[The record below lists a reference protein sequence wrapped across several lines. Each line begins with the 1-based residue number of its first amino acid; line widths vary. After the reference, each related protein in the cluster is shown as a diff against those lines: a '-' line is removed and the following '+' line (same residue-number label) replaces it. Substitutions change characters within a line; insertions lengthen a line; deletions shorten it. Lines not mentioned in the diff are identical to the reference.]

1 MARRSDPQRGTVSR
15 GRLGAIGGV
24 NGASLNGMA
33 GRGRGRGMLFVL
45 LLAVLVLGAVL
56 MVARPAVATVATTLA
71 EANPAA
77 MRLPF
82 VAALVHDQLGDRLTT
97 PAGNQATPVR
107 FKVPDGATAGKVGDD
122 LAAQA
127 LVKDRLAFDYL
138 VVTRGMDDD
147 IQAGTYV
154 LRKNMSPT
162 QVVDRLAQPPEQTV
176 SIALRER
183 LRLEQITAYLQT
195 LGLDM
200 NVADFYNL
208 VTKPPASLRKD
219 YPFLSTL
226 PAGRSLEG
234 YLGSGTFEVYT
245 DVTPEKLLRMLLDQ
259 WKKQVGDEPF
269 AEAAKQGRAFY
280 SVLALAS
287 IVEREATLAQ
297 EKPLI
302 AGVYRRRL
310 DRGMLLQSDPTVFY
324 GYDTTQLQQLA
335 LTDWPTYAFWTPPGK
350 PLKQIDLTGD
360 LGGYQ
365 TYRHAGLI
373 PGPICTPTVESIRAA
388 LDPDTSAGYLYFVA
402 IPNGGGAHAFAK
414 TYEEHLANLK
424 KYGYI

>member
-1 MARRSDPQRGTVSR
+1 
-15 GRLGAIGGV
+15 
-24 NGASLNGMA
+24 
-33 GRGRGRGMLFVL
+33 MLFVL

-82 VAALVHDQLGDRLTT
+82 VAALVRDQLGERLTT

-122 LAAQA
+122 LVAQA
-127 LVKDRLAFDYL
+127 LVTDRLAFDYL
-138 VVTRGMDDD
+138 IVTRGLDDD

-162 QVVDRLAQPPEQTV
+162 QVVDRLAEPPEQTV
-176 SIALRER
+176 SIALREG

-208 VTKPPASLRKD
+208 VTTPPASLRKD

-245 DVTPEKLLRMLLDQ
+245 DVTPEKLVRMLLDQ
-259 WKKQVGDEPF
+259 WKKQVGAAPL
-269 AEAAKQGRAFY
+269 AEAAEQGRAFY

-360 LGGYQ
+360 LNGYQ

-388 LDPDTSAGYLYFVA
+388 LDPDTSNGYLYFVA

>member
-1 MARRSDPQRGTVSR
+1 
-15 GRLGAIGGV
+15 
-24 NGASLNGMA
+24 
-33 GRGRGRGMLFVL
+33 
-45 LLAVLVLGAVL
+45 
-56 MVARPAVATVATTLA
+56 
-71 EANPAA
+71 
-77 MRLPF
+77 
-82 VAALVHDQLGDRLTT
+82 
-97 PAGNQATPVR
+97 
-107 FKVPDGATAGKVGDD
+107 
-122 LAAQA
+122 
-127 LVKDRLAFDYL
+127 
-138 VVTRGMDDD
+138 
-147 IQAGTYV
+147 
-154 LRKNMSPT
+154 
-162 QVVDRLAQPPEQTV
+162 VVDRLAEPPEQTV
-176 SIALRER
+176 SIALREG

-208 VTKPPASLRKD
+208 VTTPPASLRKD

-245 DVTPEKLLRMLLDQ
+245 DVTPEKLVRMLLDQ
-259 WKKQVGDEPF
+259 WKKQVGAAPL
-269 AEAAKQGRAFY
+269 AEAAEQGRAFY

-360 LGGYQ
+360 LNGYQ

-388 LDPDTSAGYLYFVA
+388 LDPDTSNGYLYFVA